1 MNKKGF
7 TLIELIA
14 VVVIMSIIAIIATP
28 NIINMIDKGKK
39 DQYITNAKE
48 FISKATYMYKQDK
61 YRNDTT
67 YFTTIDSG
75 SQINLGKIEGIK
87 SEDLTDPYGFEYDT
101 NNSYIKFKEPSSSST
116 GVQERKVT
124 IHLESNDG
132 SSKCYVIYTDKDNLS
147 VNSVKEGVF
156 SDNKCHTVQP

>member
-67 YFTTIDSG
+67 YFTINDSG
-75 SQINLGKIEGIK
+75 SSRINLGKIESIK
-87 SEDLTDPYGFEYDT
+87 SEDLTDPYGFKYDT
-101 NNSYIKFKEPSSSST
+101 NNSYIEFKEPSSSST
-116 GVQERKVT
+116 GVQERKVI

-132 SSKCYVIYTDKDNLS
+132 TKCYVIYTDKDNLS

-156 SDNKCHTVQP
+156 IDNKCSTA

>member
-67 YFTTIDSG
+67 YFSAD
-75 SQINLGKIEGIK
+75 GKISLKNIEGIK
-87 SEDLTDPYGFEYDT
+87 IEDLKDPYGFNYDT
-101 NNSYIKFKEPSSSST
+101 NNSYIEFKEPGSSLT
-116 GVQERKVT
+116 GVQERQVT

-132 SSKCYVIYTDKDNLS
+132 NSSKCYVIETDKDNLS
-147 VNSVKEGVF
+147 NNQVKEGVF
-156 SDNKCHTVQP
+156 SDNKCHTIQP

>member
-39 DQYITNAKE
+39 DQYVSNAKE
-48 FISKATYMYKQDK
+48 FLSKATYMYKQDK

-67 YFTTIDSG
+67 YFTINDSG
-75 SQINLGKIEGIK
+75 SQIKLGKIESIK
-87 SEDLTDPYGFEYDT
+87 SEDLTDPYGFKYDT
-101 NNSYIKFKEPSSSST
+101 DNSYIVFKEPSSSST
-116 GVQERKVT
+116 GVQEREVR
-124 IHLESNDG
+124 IYLESNYG
-132 SSKCYVIYTDKDNLS
+132 SKCYVIDTDKDSLS

-156 SDNKCHTVQP
+156 IGNKCSTV

>member
-67 YFTTIDSG
+67 YFTTNSSG
-75 SQINLGKIEGIK
+75 SRINLGKIESIK
-87 SEDLTDPYGFEYDT
+87 SEDLTDPYGYKYDI
-101 NNSYIKFKEPSSSST
+101 NNSYIEFKEPSSSST
-116 GVQERKVT
+116 GVQEREVK

-132 SSKCYVIYTDKDNLS
+132 NKCYVIDTNKDDLS
-147 VNSVKEGVF
+147 VSSVKEGVF
-156 SDNKCHTVQP
+156 SDNNRCNPI

>member
-39 DQYITNAKE
+39 DQYVSNAKE
-48 FISKATYMYKQDK
+48 FLSKATYMYKQDK

-67 YFTTIDSG
+67 YFTKNDSG
-75 SQINLGKIEGIK
+75 YQIKLGKIEGIK
-87 SEDLTDPYGFEYDT
+87 SKDLIYPYGFKYDT
-101 NNSYIKFKEPSSSST
+101 NNSYIEFKEPDTSSQ
-116 GVQERKVT
+116 GVQERQVK
-124 IHLESNDG
+124 IHIESNDNNN
-132 SSKCYVIYTDKDNLS
+132 CYVIDTNKNDLS
-147 VNSVKEGVF
+147 NNDVKEGIF
-156 SDNKCHTVQP
+156 SNNICNPTQS

>member
-39 DQYITNAKE
+39 DQYVSNAKE

-61 YRNDTT
+61 YRDDTT
-67 YFTTIDSG
+67 YFIGNDSG
-75 SQINLGKIEGIK
+75 YRIKLGKIEGVK
-87 SEDLTDPYGFEYDT
+87 SEDLTDPYGFKYDT
-101 NNSYIKFKEPSSSST
+101 NNSYIEFEEPSINSE
-116 GVQERKVT
+116 GVQERQVN

-132 SSKCYVIYTDKDNLS
+132 SKCYVIDTNKNDLS
-147 VNSVKEGVF
+147 NNGVKEGVF
-156 SDNKCHTVQP
+156 SDNKCNPTQS

>member
-67 YFTTIDSG
+67 YFSADGTISLK
-75 SQINLGKIEGIK
+75 NIEGIK
-87 SEDLTDPYGFEYDT
+87 SEDLKDPYGFNYDT
-101 NNSYIKFKEPSSSST
+101 NNSYIKFKEPGSSST
-116 GVQERKVT
+116 GVQEREVT

-132 SSKCYVIYTDKDNLS
+132 SKCYVIDTDKDNLS
-147 VNSVKEGVF
+147 NNQVKEGVF
-156 SDNKCHTVQP
+156 SDNKCTTI

>member
-67 YFTTIDSG
+67 YFTINDSG
-75 SQINLGKIEGIK
+75 SSRINLGKIESIK
-87 SEDLTDPYGFEYDT
+87 SEDLTDPYGFKYDT
-101 NNSYIKFKEPSSSST
+101 NKSYIEFKEPSSSST

-124 IHLESNDG
+124 IHLESKDG
-132 SSKCYVIYTDKDNLS
+132 TKCYVIEDDKDNLS

-156 SDNKCHTVQP
+156 IGNKCTTV